1 MKTKK
6 SKLTKKQELA
16 RQEVAH
22 ALLIL
27 HKHNIASITL
37 ADYDFADEWL
47 ADEWKRVGIKPTASD
62 LRRAKEK
69 TLEYLQNEQGQMMHD
84 AIDYIAMRKS
94 TK

>member
-6 SKLTKKQELA
+6 SKLTKKQEVALA
-16 RQEVAH
+16 ID
-22 ALLIL
+22 LL
-27 HKHNIASITL
+27 HKHNIAYITL
-37 ADYDFADEWL
+37 ADCDFADEWL
-47 ADEWKRVGIKPTASD
+47 EDEWKRVGIKPTASD

-94 TK
+94 IK

>member
-6 SKLTKKQELA
+6 TKSTKQELA

-22 ALLIL
+22 ALVLL
-27 HKHNIASITL
+27 HHNNIVSITL
-37 ADYDFADEWL
+37 ADCDFADEWL
-47 ADEWKRVGIKPTASD
+47 KDEWKRVGIKPTASD

-69 TLEYLQNEQGQMMHD
+69 ALEYLQNEQGQMMID

>member
-6 SKLTKKQELA
+6 TKSTKQEIA
-16 RQEVAH
+16 Y
-22 ALLIL
+22 ALDLL
-27 HKHNIASITL
+27 TKHNIVSITL
-37 ADYDFADEWL
+37 ADCDFADEWL
-47 ADEWKRVGIKPTASD
+47 KDEWKRVGIEPTASD

-84 AIDYIAMRKS
+84 AIEYIAMRKS